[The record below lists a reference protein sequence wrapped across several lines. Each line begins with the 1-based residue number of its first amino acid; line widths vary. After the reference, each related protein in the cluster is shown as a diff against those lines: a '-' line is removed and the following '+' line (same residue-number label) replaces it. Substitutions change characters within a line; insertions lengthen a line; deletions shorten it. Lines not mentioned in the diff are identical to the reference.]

1 VSKVLV
7 LGGSRS
13 GKSAFAEE
21 LLDSWLE
28 VTYLATSRVDDADA
42 EWAARVA
49 VHRSRRPV
57 GWTTLETTLPSELVR
72 GGAVLV
78 DSVTTWVAALMDE
91 TGVWDAADSAG
102 AHAADSAGAHAAE
115 RSDNGAAAL
124 QRLAARCDALVN
136 NWVMTPAH
144 VVAVSDEV
152 GLGVVPETRAGRLF
166 RDTLGAVNQRL
177 AATADEVWFVVAG
190 LPQRLR

>member
-1 VSKVLV
+1 VSRVLV

-13 GKSAFAEE
+13 GKSAHAES
-21 LLDSWLE
+21 LLE
-28 VTYLATSRVDDADA
+28 GVAAVTYLATSVRSDDDA
-42 EWAARVA
+42 EWTARIAA
-49 VHRSRRPV
+49 HRARRPA
-57 GWTTLETTLPSELVR
+57 GWTTVETTAPSDLLR

-91 TGVWDAADSAG
+91 TGVWADEPG
-102 AHAADSAGAHAAE
+102 ALD
-115 RSDNGAAAL
+115 
-124 QRLAARCDALVN
+124 RLADRCDALVN
-136 NWVMTPAH
+136 AWAMTPAH

-177 AATADEVWFVVAG
+177 AGTADEVWFVVAG

>member
-1 VSKVLV
+1 V

-13 GKSAFAEE
+13 GKSAHAES
-21 LLDSWLE
+21 LLAGVAD
-28 VTYLATSRVDDADA
+28 VTYLATSVGSDEDV

-49 VHRSRRPV
+49 AHRARRPA
-57 GWTTLETTLPSELVR
+57 GWTTVETTAPSELLS
-72 GGAVLV
+72 GGRVLV

-91 TGVWDAADSAG
+91 AGVWTDEPG
-102 AHAADSAGAHAAE
+102 ALD
-115 RSDNGAAAL
+115 
-124 QRLAARCDALVN
+124 RLAGRCDALVN
-136 NWVMTPAH
+136 AWAMTPAH

-166 RDTLGAVNQRL
+166 RDTLGEVNQRL
-177 AATADEVWFVVAG
+177 AGTADEVWFVVAG

>member
-1 VSKVLV
+1 MSRVLV

-13 GKSAFAEE
+13 GKSAYAEQ
-21 LLDSWLE
+21 LLEGRDD
-28 VTYLATSRVDDADA
+28 VVYLATSQVDDDDP
-42 EWAARVA
+42 EWAARLQA
-49 VHRSRRPV
+49 HRSRRPA
-57 GWTTLETTLPSELVR
+57 GWTTLESTAPSELLR

-91 TGVWDAADSAG
+91 TGVWDTTDPGG
-102 AHAADSAGAHAAE
+102 AHAAGALPG
-115 RSDNGAAAL
+115 DGAMAL
-124 QRLAARCDALVN
+124 ERLAARCDALVS

-166 RDTLGAVNQRL
+166 RDTLGTVNQRL

>member
-1 VSKVLV
+1 MSRILV

-13 GKSAFAEE
+13 GKSAHAEQ
-21 LLDSWLE
+21 LLAGRDD
-28 VTYLATSRVDDADA
+28 VVYLATSRVDDTDA
-42 EWAARVA
+42 EWATRVA
-49 VHRSRRPV
+49 AHRVRRPAL
-57 GWTTLETTLPSELVR
+57 WTTLETTAPSELLR

-91 TGVWDAADSAG
+91 TGVWDTTDPGG
-102 AHAADSAGAHAAE
+102 AHAADRAGDAE
-115 RSDNGAAAL
+115 AAL
-124 QRLAARCDALVN
+124 ARLAERCDALVN
-136 NWVMTPAH
+136 SWVMTPAH

-166 RDTLGAVNQRL
+166 RDTLGTVNQRL

-190 LPQRLR
+190 LPQQLR

>member
-1 VSKVLV
+1 VSRVLV

-13 GKSAFAEE
+13 GKSAFAESLMAGHE
-21 LLDSWLE
+21 D
-28 VTYLATSRVDDADA
+28 VTYLATSAGAPDDA

-49 VHRSRRPV
+49 AHRARRPA
-57 GWTTLETTLPSELVR
+57 GWSTLETTAPSDLLRR
-72 GGAVLV
+72 GTVLV

-91 TGVWDAADSAG
+91 TSAW
-102 AHAADSAGAHAAE
+102 
-115 RSDNGAAAL
+115 SDDPEAP
-124 QRLAARCDALVN
+124 QRLAGRCDALVN
-136 NWVMTPAH
+136 AWAMTPAH

-166 RDTLGAVNQRL
+166 RDVLGEVNQRL
-177 AATADEVWFVVAG
+177 AGTADEVWFVVAG

>member
-1 VSKVLV
+1 MSRVLV
-7 LGGSRS
+7 LGGSLS
-13 GKSAFAEE
+13 GKSAHAES
-21 LLDSWLE
+21 LLEGLDE
-28 VTYLATSRVDDADA
+28 VTYLATSIRSDEDP

-49 VHRSRRPV
+49 AHRLRRPA
-57 GWTTLETTLPSELVR
+57 GWTTVETTAPSELLR

-91 TGVWDAADSAG
+91 TGVWADEPG
-102 AHAADSAGAHAAE
+102 ALD
-115 RSDNGAAAL
+115 
-124 QRLAARCDALVN
+124 RLADRCDALVN
-136 NWVMTPAH
+136 AWAMTPAH

-177 AATADEVWFVVAG
+177 AGTADEVWFVVAG

>member
-1 VSKVLV
+1 MSRVLV

-13 GKSAFAEE
+13 GKSAFAES
-21 LLDSWLE
+21 LLAGADE
-28 VTYLATSRVDDADA
+28 VTYVATSAAAPDDA

-49 VHRSRRPV
+49 AHRARRPTS
-57 GWTTLETTLPSELVR
+57 WSTLETTAPSDLLRR
-72 GGAVLV
+72 GALLV
-78 DSVTTWVAALMDE
+78 DSVTTWIAALMDE
-91 TGVWDAADSAG
+91 AGIWADEP
-102 AHAADSAGAHAAE
+102 DSE
-115 RSDNGAAAL
+115 

-136 NWVMTPAH
+136 AWAMTPAH

-166 RDTLGAVNQRL
+166 RDTLGEVNQRL
-177 AATADEVWFVVAG
+177 AGTADEVWFVVAG

>member
-1 VSKVLV
+1 VSRVLV

-13 GKSAFAEE
+13 GKSAHAES
-21 LLDSWLE
+21 LVADLDD
-28 VTYLATSRVDDADA
+28 VVYLATSQSDPTDD
-42 EWAARVA
+42 EWAARIGA
-49 VHRSRRPV
+49 HRARRPA
-57 GWTTLETTLPSELVR
+57 GWTTLETTAPSDLLRR
-72 GGAVLV
+72 GTVLV
-78 DSVTTWVAALMDE
+78 DSITTWVAALMDQ
-91 TGVWDAADSAG
+91 TGVWDEADPAAPG
-102 AHAADSAGAHAAE
+102 
-115 RSDNGAAAL
+115 
-124 QRLAARCDALVN
+124 RLARRCDALVD

-152 GLGVVPETRAGRLF
+152 GLGVVPETRSGRLF

>member
-1 VSKVLV
+1 M

-13 GKSAFAEE
+13 GKSAHAES
-21 LLDSWLE
+21 LLEGWDD
-28 VTYLATSRVDDADA
+28 VTYLATNRVDDDDA

-49 VHRSRRPV
+49 THRSRRPAR
-57 GWTTLETTLPSELVR
+57 WTTLETTVPAELVR
-72 GGAVLV
+72 GGAVLI

-91 TGVWDAADSAG
+91 TGVWDLGDSRG
-102 AHAADSAGAHAAE
+102 AHAAAGPG
-115 RSDNGAAAL
+115 DGQAAL
-124 QRLAARCDALVN
+124 DRLAERCDALVN

-166 RDTLGAVNQRL
+166 RDTLGTVNQRL

-190 LPQRLR
+190 LPQKLR

>member
-1 VSKVLV
+1 MSRVLV

-13 GKSAFAEE
+13 GKSVFAESLVADRE
-21 LLDSWLE
+21 D
-28 VTYLATSRVDDADA
+28 VTYLATSAGSADDP

-49 VHRSRRPV
+49 AHRARRPD
-57 GWTTLETTLPSELVR
+57 GWTTLETTAASDLIR

-91 TGVWDAADSAG
+91 TGIWAEDAGGD
-102 AHAADSAGAHAAE
+102 AE
-115 RSDNGAAAL
+115 R
-124 QRLAARCDALVN
+124 RLAGRCDALVN
-136 NWVMTPAH
+136 AWAMTPAD

-166 RDTLGAVNQRL
+166 RDVLGEVNQRL
-177 AATADEVWFVVAG
+177 AGTADEVWFVVAG

>member
-1 VSKVLV
+1 VSRVLV

-13 GKSAFAEE
+13 GKSAFAES
-21 LLDSWLE
+21 LLADTDD
-28 VTYLATSRVDDADA
+28 VTYVATSAAAPDDT
-42 EWAARVA
+42 EWSARVA
-49 VHRSRRPV
+49 AHRARRPAA
-57 GWTTLETTLPSELVR
+57 WSTLETTAPSDLLRR
-72 GGAVLV
+72 GTLLV

-91 TGVWDAADSAG
+91 TGIWTDDPG
-102 AHAADSAGAHAAE
+102 AE
-115 RSDNGAAAL
+115 

-136 NWVMTPAH
+136 AWAMTPGH

-166 RDTLGAVNQRL
+166 RDTLGEVNQRL
-177 AATADEVWFVVAG
+177 AGTADEVWFVLAG